1 MIDDA
6 STAGVE
12 TLRRM
17 QQAFAFVP
25 KSDQRASVGDR
36 NEP

>member
-12 TLRRM
+12 APRM
-17 QQAFAFVP
+17 RQAFVTVP

-36 NEP
+36 NEF